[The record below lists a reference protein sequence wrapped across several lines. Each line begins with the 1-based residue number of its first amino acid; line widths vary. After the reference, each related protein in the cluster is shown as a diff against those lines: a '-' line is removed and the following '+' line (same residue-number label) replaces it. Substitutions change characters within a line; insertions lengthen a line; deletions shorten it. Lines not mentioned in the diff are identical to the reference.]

1 MTQSTPPR
9 KNPQYFEELELH
21 ETLLQGVKD
30 AGFERLTPIQQRTLP
45 PALAGRDVA
54 GQAQTGTGKTAA
66 FLLALFNRLLT
77 HAPSPQRKANQPR
90 ALVVAPTRELAI
102 QIHRDAVNLGRH
114 TGLRTAVVYGGA
126 GYDAQKQHLAEG
138 VDVLIGTP
146 GRLIDFFRQRLYDL
160 RMAEVA
166 VLDEADRMFDLGFI
180 RDIRFLLRR
189 LPTPEERLTM
199 LYSAT
204 LSYRV
209 MELAHEHM
217 RAPELVRIDPDQVTA
232 ASVTE
237 QLYFPAMEEK
247 PALLIGL
254 MRKLEPERAMAFV
267 NTKRTA
273 EYLGRLL
280 RANGFSARVL
290 SGDVAQNKRLSTLA
304 AFESGEVSILVT
316 TDVASRGLHVPAVSH
331 VFNYDLPQDAEDY
344 VHRIGRTGR
353 AGASGEAIA
362 FVCENYAFS
371 LPDIERFIGHEIPR
385 EFDHAKLLADVT
397 QPPPAPRRSD
407 PRRGGNR
414 SGGRRQA
421 NRPPRRR

>member
-1 MTQSTPPR
+1 MTQS
-9 KNPQYFEELELH
+9 KNPRYFEELDLH
-21 ETLLQGVKD
+21 ETLIQGVAD

-45 PALAGRDVA
+45 IALTGRDVA

-66 FLLALFNRLLT
+66 FLLALFHRLLT
-77 HAPSPQRKANQPR
+77 HAPSPQRRITQPR
-90 ALVVAPTRELAI
+90 ALIVAPTRELAV

-114 TGLRTAVVYGGA
+114 TDLRMAVVYGGA
-126 GYDAQKQHLAEG
+126 GYDAQKQHLAAG

-146 GRLIDFFRQRLYDL
+146 GRLIDFFRQHLYDL

-180 RDIRFLLRR
+180 RDIRFLLRC
-189 LPTPEERLTM
+189 LPAPEQRLTM

-217 RAPELVRIDPDQVTA
+217 RTPEFVRIDPNQVTA
-232 ASVTE
+232 ASISE

-254 MRKLEPERAMAFV
+254 MRQLEPERAMVFI

-273 EYLGRLL
+273 DYLGRLL
-280 RANGFSARVL
+280 QANNFSARVL
-290 SGDVAQNKRLSTLA
+290 SGDVGQNQRLATLA
-304 AFESGEVSILVT
+304 AFESGEVAILVT

-362 FVCENYAFS
+362 FACDTYAFS
-371 LPDIERFIGHEIPR
+371 LPDIERYIGHEIPR
-385 EFDHAKLLADVT
+385 VFDYSKLLAEVT
-397 QPPPAPRRSD
+397 QPPPAPRRNSGQ
-407 PRRGGNR
+407 RRDGNR
-414 SGGRRQA
+414 SNSRRHRD
-421 NRPPRRR
+421 NPPRSRR